1 MLYRA
6 VLAFAILLSAT
17 TLRAPAETIEE
28 RLACTP
34 DAQSLCA
41 DEIPDRD
48 RVYECLVRRVNRL
61 SPACKKIISASIVPP
76 NAPANALSRQKR

>member
-6 VLAFAILLSAT
+6 ALAFALLLPAAIPAT
-17 TLRAPAETIEE
+17 IVPVLAAETAEE

-34 DAQSLCA
+34 DAQVLCA

-48 RVYECLVRRVNRL
+48 RVYSCLVRRVNDL
-61 SPACKKIISASIVPP
+61 SPACKKIIAASATLIV
-76 NAPANALSRQKR
+76 